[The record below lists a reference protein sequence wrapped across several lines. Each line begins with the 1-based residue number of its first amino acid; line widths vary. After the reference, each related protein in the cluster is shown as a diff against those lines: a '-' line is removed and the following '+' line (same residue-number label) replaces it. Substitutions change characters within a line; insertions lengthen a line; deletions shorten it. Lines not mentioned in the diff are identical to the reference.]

1 MFFPTQAIVPLLA
14 FTCLYFLSVFTDV
27 FTSVFTNVFTER
39 LYYFFTGDY
48 SRFLRTIN
56 RAFYGRLIALFT
68 DDYSR
73 FLRAINRAFY
83 GRSYYFF
90 TCKNH
95 RLYIKN
101 TRSLCLERVY
111 STLSFKTRACTST
124 TTVRFYWERSLILPV
139 ANEKKDFQ

>member
-1 MFFPTQAIVPLLA
+1 MFLLVSLQ
-14 FTCLYFLSVFTDV
+14 T
-27 FTSVFTNVFTER
+27 
-39 LYYFFTGDY
+39 
-48 SRFLRTIN
+48 FLRSVYTIFLRAII

-90 TCKNH
+90 TCKKH

-101 TRSLCLERVY
+101 TRSLYLERVY
-111 STLSFKTRACTST
+111 STLSFKTR
-124 TTVRFYWERSLILPV
+124 V
-139 ANEKKDFQ
+139 AYVGDNEKRNYICFLI